1 MSDAGEH
8 RDELPEELDVSGYV
22 GQYTFPDIARRRI
35 PAVIY
40 LVVAALCFLLWVTHR
55 GPGHVLVNEGFLWV
69 AVALAL
75 VGLYHLAAAW
85 PLNVGET
92 DALVAAVRRVGFPV
106 GHASGQLGWTGLRS
120 RPVWRILVYSA
131 EDPPQS
137 RGVVLVDAV
146 SADVLFDF
154 VEDNPEDWSSLSR
167 RS

>member
-1 MSDAGEH
+1 MSDPGEH

-40 LVVAALCFLLWVTHR
+40 LVIAALCFLLWVTHR

-85 PLNVGET
+85 PLNVGQT
-92 DALVAAVRRVGFPV
+92 DALVAAVKRVGFPV
-106 GHASGQLGWTGLRS
+106 GHASGQLGWTGVRS
-120 RPVWRILVYSA
+120 RPVWRILLYSA
-131 EDPPQS
+131 EDPPRR

-154 VEDNPEDWSSLSR
+154 VEDNPEDWSSLSH